1 MSLINT
7 YLSVGTSGLN
17 LTTLLITDAYGH
29 VNGRVDLDPTET
41 VNLAEALLQLRP
53 VEVQAVEVTETK
65 AEQVTEQATDW
76 AALTKAEII
85 ELVLVTYG
93 VELDPDDLK
102 ADLVAQAQDL
112 ESQAA

>member
-7 YLSVGTSGLN
+7 YLSVGSSGLN

-41 VNLAEALLQLRP
+41 RNLAEALLQMRP
-53 VEVQAVEVTETK
+53 VEVTAVEVPEQEP
-65 AEQVTEQATDW
+65 EQVLESATDW

-102 ADLVAQAQDL
+102 ADLIAQAQDL

>member
-1 MSLINT
+1 MSQINT
-7 YLSVGTSGLN
+7 YLSVGSSGLN

-29 VNGRVDLDPTET
+29 VNGRVDLDPAET
-41 VNLAEALLQLRP
+41 RSLAEALLQLCP
-53 VEVQAVEVTETK
+53 VEVEAVEVPEQET
-65 AEQVTEQATDW
+65 EQVLEQATDW

-85 ELVLVTYG
+85 ELVLETYG
-93 VELDPDDLK
+93 VELNPDDLK

>member
-41 VNLAEALLQLRP
+41 RSLAEALLQLCP
-53 VEVQAVEVTETK
+53 VEVEAVEVPEQET
-65 AEQVTEQATDW
+65 EQVLEQATDW
-76 AALTKAEII
+76 EALTKAEII
-85 ELVLVTYG
+85 ERVIETYE
-93 VELDPDDLK
+93 VELDADNRK
-102 ADLVAQAQDL
+102 ADLVAQAQEL
-112 ESQAA
+112 EGQAT

>member
-7 YLSVGTSGLN
+7 YLSVESSGLN

-41 VNLAEALLQLRP
+41 LSLAEALLAMCP
-53 VEVQAVEVTETK
+53 VDVEAVEVTEQVL
-65 AEQVTEQATDW
+65 EQTTDW
-76 AALTKAEII
+76 EALTKAEII
-85 ELVLVTYG
+85 ERVIETYE
-93 VELDPDDLK
+93 VELDADDRK

-112 ESQAA
+112 ERQAA

>member
-7 YLSVGTSGLN
+7 YLSVGSSGLN

-41 VNLAEALLQLRP
+41 VNLAEALLQMRP
-53 VEVQAVEVTETK
+53 VEVTAVEVP
-65 AEQVTEQATDW
+65 EQEPEPATDW
-76 AALTKAEII
+76 TALTKAEII

-102 ADLVAQAQDL
+102 ADLIAQAQDL